1 MNNIQLPN
9 KLSLSQFT
17 GLPKFEGTEDGD
29 TERSMLNDAQ
39 NNYQAGLKR
48 CKILKWICF
57 VVGFYVCFGTS
68 AWYLGVLIMAV
79 GFFGFTQS
87 GVLAKK
93 YKEELSA
100 AIGRYNR
107 YLDKLAQYA
116 ANNIFSENY
125 RWVKFGNKY
134 MLYGREGLV
143 HVDTD
148 QDLLV
153 AYNKK
158 AIKDVTKERVHTG
171 SHTTSNTTGVGVA
184 TSRSNTQTNGN
195 YYSYLDKFQSQSKTS
210 GLGIGV
216 SKARTDSDTTQYYE
230 WHFDVLTDYINY
242 PKVSL
247 IIGDNKNNESI
258 VNEMYGILKP

>member
-93 YKEELSA
+93 YK
-100 AIGRYNR
+100 
-107 YLDKLAQYA
+107 
-116 ANNIFSENY
+116 
-125 RWVKFGNKY
+125 
-134 MLYGREGLV
+134 
-143 HVDTD
+143 
-148 QDLLV
+148 
-153 AYNKK
+153 
-158 AIKDVTKERVHTG
+158 
-171 SHTTSNTTGVGVA
+171 
-184 TSRSNTQTNGN
+184 
-195 YYSYLDKFQSQSKTS
+195 
-210 GLGIGV
+210 
-216 SKARTDSDTTQYYE
+216 
-230 WHFDVLTDYINY
+230 
-242 PKVSL
+242 
-247 IIGDNKNNESI
+247 
-258 VNEMYGILKP
+258 